1 VLYTTLTIQTGSYSL
16 RLFFTATLQLIRG
29 RHGSPQPWVA
39 LQTWQ
44 RSN

>member
-1 VLYTTLTIQTGSYSL
+1 VLNTTLAIETRPDTL

-44 RSN
+44 RSD